1 MAKKVPDFKSHEEEV
16 EFWAT
21 ANTLE
26 YIDEADEVQV
36 TLDPTLQ
43 KKMRPVTIRLRN
55 TQIDALKAIAARKD
69 IPYQTMV
76 RSWIA
81 EKLQEELGIK
91 PSRKRL
97 STKSITKKV

>member
-1 MAKKVPDFKSHEEEV
+1 MANKLPDFKNHEEEA

-21 ANTLE
+21 ANTLD
-26 YIDEADEVQV
+26 YIDETEEIDV
-36 TLDPTLQ
+36 TLDPALQ

-76 RSWIA
+76 RSWIT

-91 PSRKRL
+91 PSRKGP
-97 STKSITKKV
+97 SMKKVTKKV